1 MSFQEETSK
10 QFSHSRAIFRYTEE
24 RDNLKIFVRLKYF
37 IKNGLY
43 GATHNSTDLDPQKA
57 DMRQ

>member
-1 MSFQEETSK
+1 M
-10 QFSHSRAIFRYTEE
+10 
-24 RDNLKIFVRLKYF
+24 KYVWNSLCM
-37 IKNGLY
+37 KYEKYGLY

>member
-1 MSFQEETSK
+1 M
-10 QFSHSRAIFRYTEE
+10 
-24 RDNLKIFVRLKYF
+24 KYVWNSLCM
-37 IKNGLY
+37 KYEKKYGLY

>member
-37 IKNGLY
+37 IKNGLC
-43 GATHNSTDLDPQKA
+43 GATHKSTDLVPQKG
-57 DMRQ
+57 DMRR